1 MNERDIEMLEREV
14 RQLQLNP
21 AVAFALMRIQHD
33 MSVILDKVTRIEES
47 IMTPPNGWPDHDEE
61 QEDLRDPPF

>member
-21 AVAFALMRIQHD
+21 AVAYALMKIQHD
-33 MSVILDKVTRIEES
+33 LSIMMEKVIRIEES
-47 IMTPPNGWPDHDEE
+47 VMVPPSGWPDHDDE
-61 QEDLRDPPF
+61 QDDPRDPPF

>member
-33 MSVILDKVTRIEES
+33 MSVMLDKVTRIEES
-47 IMTPPNGWPDHDEE
+47 IMIPPGGWDHDEE
-61 QEDLRDPPF
+61 IDLNDPPF

>member
-33 MSVILDKVTRIEES
+33 MALMLEKVNRIEES
-47 IMTPPNGWPDHDEE
+47 IMAPPNGWPDRDDE
-61 QEDLRDPPF
+61 QDDLQDPPF